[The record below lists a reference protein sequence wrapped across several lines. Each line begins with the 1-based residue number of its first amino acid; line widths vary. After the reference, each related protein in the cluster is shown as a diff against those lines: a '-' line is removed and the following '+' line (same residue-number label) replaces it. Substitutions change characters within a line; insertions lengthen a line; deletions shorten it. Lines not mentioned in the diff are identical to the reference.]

1 MLLNKV
7 FKWNYQKFI
16 NATLGEIL
24 FCIGLNLFIV
34 PMGLYTGGFLGI
46 AQLIRTFLLNTLH
59 IETSFD
65 IAGIINFLFN
75 VPLFIMAYKKIS
87 KTFFTRTIWC
97 VAIQTLFLTLIPIP
111 KDPIVDELITS
122 TLIGGIIAGI
132 GSGMILTSSASGG
145 GTDIIGIILSLKN
158 RNLSVGKIG
167 LIINVFVYTLSGI
180 FFGIEIMIY
189 SILYSVF
196 CTIIVD
202 RTHDQNIVSNAMIF
216 TKDTPNL
223 IIQFIEQELHR
234 GATFWEAQ
242 GGFDKSKTYITYATL
257 SKYEL
262 QRLERHLKRLDEH
275 AFMVKTES
283 LGVVG
288 NFQKYL

>member
-7 FKWNYQKFI
+7 FKWDIQKFL
-16 NATLGEIL
+16 NATIGEIL

-46 AQLIRTFLLNTLH
+46 AQLIRTLILNIFH
-59 IETSFD
+59 IETTID
-65 IAGIINFLFN
+65 IAGIINFIFN
-75 VPLFIMAYKKIS
+75 VPLFIIAYQKIS
-87 KTFFTRTIWC
+87 KTFFTRTLWC
-97 VAIQTLFLTLIPIP
+97 VAVQTFCLTLIPIP
-111 KDPIVDELITS
+111 KDPIIDELITS
-122 TLIGGIIAGI
+122 TLIGGVIAGI
-132 GSGMILTSSASGG
+132 GSGMILTSRASGG
-145 GTDIIGIILSLKN
+145 GTDIIGIILSLKD
-158 RNLSVGKIG
+158 RNLSVGKIS
-167 LIINVFVYTLSGI
+167 LTINIFVYVISGI
-180 FFGIEIMIY
+180 FFGIETMIY

-216 TKDTPNL
+216 TKDTPNQ
-223 IIQFIEQELHR
+223 IIHFIEEELHR
-234 GATFWEAQ
+234 GVTYWEAY

-275 AFMVKTES
+275 AFMVKTEG

>member
-1 MLLNKV
+1 
-7 FKWNYQKFI
+7 
-16 NATLGEIL
+16 
-24 FCIGLNLFIV
+24 
-34 PMGLYTGGFLGI
+34 
-46 AQLIRTFLLNTLH
+46 
-59 IETSFD
+59 
-65 IAGIINFLFN
+65 
-75 VPLFIMAYKKIS
+75 
-87 KTFFTRTIWC
+87 
-97 VAIQTLFLTLIPIP
+97 
-111 KDPIVDELITS
+111 
-122 TLIGGIIAGI
+122 
-132 GSGMILTSSASGG
+132 
-145 GTDIIGIILSLKN
+145 
-158 RNLSVGKIG
+158 
-167 LIINVFVYTLSGI
+167 
-180 FFGIEIMIY
+180 MIY

-202 RTHDQNIVSNAMIF
+202 RTHDQNIVSTAMIF
-216 TKDTPNL
+216 TKETPNL